1 MSALKA
7 SPAAESG
14 DREAAVEVVVN
25 ASRHIISTTVT
36 TIGGFVPLILFG
48 GTFWPPLATAIA
60 GGVAGSAIIALYTV
74 PSLFMAF
81 ARPRQPAV
89 TAPAAELV
97 QLPEPEVS
105 VQIRAT
111 S

>member
-1 MSALKA
+1 M
-7 SPAAESG
+7 
-14 DREAAVEVVVN
+14 
-25 ASRHIISTTVT
+25 STTVT

-81 ARPRQPAV
+81 ARPRQARGS
-89 TAPAAELV
+89 APAAELMK
-97 QLPEPEVS
+97 LPEPEVS
-105 VQIRAT
+105 AQMRAT